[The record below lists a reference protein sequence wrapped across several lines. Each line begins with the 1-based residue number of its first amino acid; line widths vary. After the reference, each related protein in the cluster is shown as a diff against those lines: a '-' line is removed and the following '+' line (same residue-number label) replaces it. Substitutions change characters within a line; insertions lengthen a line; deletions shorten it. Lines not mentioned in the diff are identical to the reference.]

1 MVFFFFFATSAATNK
16 SPTLQ
21 SRMSRVAIQSVSIA
35 SSFTCWSPISTQTT
49 VLPTSSVPKTVQ
61 KSELKAS
68 DHSLKNS
75 QTQVTQGA
83 ELFALFVHCYFT
95 QSLGACCLEIM
106 KSLLNPSEYSL
117 KNSNNK
123 SITFY
128 IEIIKARANQFLKFN
143 FTLIGLVR
151 FCWYY
156 VQFRM

>member
-1 MVFFFFFATSAATNK
+1 MGTYPSTLVYTMLTYETQCTN
-16 SPTLQ
+16 TH
-21 SRMSRVAIQSVSIA
+21 REMWMER
-35 SSFTCWSPISTQTT
+35 
-49 VLPTSSVPKTVQ
+49 
-61 KSELKAS
+61 
-68 DHSLKNS
+68 
-75 QTQVTQGA
+75 QVGERGA

-151 FCWYY
+151 FC
-156 VQFRM
+156 